1 MNFTY
6 SKHSLEQIKR
16 RNIPKS
22 IVNTIINHPDK
33 AISSEKCV
41 KIFQKKIIE
50 NKKKYLYRVFVN
62 ICKAPFLI
70 ITVYKTSK
78 SEKYEN

>member
-16 RNIPKS
+16 RDIPKC
-22 IVNTIINHPDK
+22 IVNSIINHPDK
-33 AISSEKCV
+33 VISYEKCV

-50 NKKKYLYRVFVN
+50 NKKNYLYRVFVN
-62 ICKAPFLI
+62 ICKVPDLI

-78 SEKYEN
+78 TEKHEN